1 MNDQNKE
8 KVPQQPK
15 KFSIPLIDY
24 YANPRFFG
32 NNVLQAE
39 NFRLFVEIGQEKCIK
54 RELTKSEIEKMQKNY
69 INYCK
74 KNNYKNRDYL
84 NTLYAYILSQ
94 SEIQKGSAL
103 TKDEQAELMQELRKE
118 LNLKASSKDIPDVRK
133 NSFSEAR
140 KKAYDVNKFYANQ
153 FATTKAKT
161 IKNDEKIINI
171 DPVKREQEA
180 NENFKNTKK
189 TLRNVYLS
197 KINHSLR
204 YKPPMSAKTKKGFL
218 KLAAFA
224 LSGSI
229 AVAGINAFVVKPIKY
244 QNTTFE
250 KAQELG
256 LDLDDLGLST
266 SLNEK
271 QIKESLR
278 LSYTSEKDQ
287 PIIELVQAGGSQ
299 SLYEDI
305 YNSLK
310 EYQTTIPSVEQE
322 ELLMRELQVLPE
334 AVLLDKTIS
343 AFNEAH
349 KDDNYF
355 YPAISADINK
365 IEDKDSFDSY
375 IIIGLYDKFSSPHDK
390 YPSGD
395 YLEAQYSKFNDFYKV
410 DEKIDKL
417 TESVIGINTDY
428 KDGKIS
434 EYERTDVVPSHLEKA
449 SQYLDKVMDFS
460 TKKFKITPNILSSN
474 DKLVLEGQNL
484 EKLKE
489 NDDDAR

>member
-229 AVAGINAFVVKPIKY
+229 AVAGILTVV
-244 QNTTFE
+244 
-250 KAQELG
+250 
-256 LDLDDLGLST
+256 
-266 SLNEK
+266 
-271 QIKESLR
+271 
-278 LSYTSEKDQ
+278 
-287 PIIELVQAGGSQ
+287 
-299 SLYEDI
+299 
-305 YNSLK
+305 
-310 EYQTTIPSVEQE
+310 
-322 ELLMRELQVLPE
+322 
-334 AVLLDKTIS
+334 
-343 AFNEAH
+343 
-349 KDDNYF
+349 
-355 YPAISADINK
+355 
-365 IEDKDSFDSY
+365 
-375 IIIGLYDKFSSPHDK
+375 FSSVFA
-390 YPSGD
+390 G
-395 YLEAQYSKFNDFYKV
+395 L
-410 DEKIDKL
+410 
-417 TESVIGINTDY
+417 
-428 KDGKIS
+428 
-434 EYERTDVVPSHLEKA
+434 
-449 SQYLDKVMDFS
+449 M
-460 TKKFKITPNILSSN
+460 
-474 DKLVLEGQNL
+474 
-484 EKLKE
+484 
-489 NDDDAR
+489 

>member
-1 MNDQNKE
+1 
-8 KVPQQPK
+8 
-15 KFSIPLIDY
+15 
-24 YANPRFFG
+24 
-32 NNVLQAE
+32 
-39 NFRLFVEIGQEKCIK
+39 
-54 RELTKSEIEKMQKNY
+54 
-69 INYCK
+69 
-74 KNNYKNRDYL
+74 
-84 NTLYAYILSQ
+84 
-94 SEIQKGSAL
+94 
-103 TKDEQAELMQELRKE
+103 MQELRKE

>member
-1 MNDQNKE
+1 M
-8 KVPQQPK
+8 
-15 KFSIPLIDY
+15 
-24 YANPRFFG
+24 
-32 NNVLQAE
+32 
-39 NFRLFVEIGQEKCIK
+39 
-54 RELTKSEIEKMQKNY
+54 M
-69 INYCK
+69 
-74 KNNYKNRDYL
+74 
-84 NTLYAYILSQ
+84 
-94 SEIQKGSAL
+94 
-103 TKDEQAELMQELRKE
+103 
-118 LNLKASSKDIPDVRK
+118 
-133 NSFSEAR
+133 
-140 KKAYDVNKFYANQ
+140 
-153 FATTKAKT
+153 
-161 IKNDEKIINI
+161 
-171 DPVKREQEA
+171 
-180 NENFKNTKK
+180 
-189 TLRNVYLS
+189 